1 MKLIKWQDLKVKED
15 KTQIEDYIDDLK
27 YNVEEIETSL
37 DNDYVTHDQLQDEI
51 TTQIA
56 DMTILIP
63 ALVSFTLA
71 GIMSIISIVAGSP
84 VILKIIFFTLT
95 LLSLF
100 IIVLLLAS
108 IL

>member
-56 DMTILIP
+56 DILEDE
-63 ALVSFTLA
+63 LKH
-71 GIMSIISIVAGSP
+71 
-84 VILKIIFFTLT
+84 ILKEKYAKLW
-95 LLSLF
+95 SE
-100 IIVLLLAS
+100 
-108 IL
+108 